1 MEAQLFRLICTVA
14 LIVGLYYF
22 IVEIGDFR
30 SDDAAVAIT
39 AFAALYG
46 LFLLGFFLRD
56 GS

>member
-1 MEAQLFRLICTVA
+1 MEARLFKLIFTVV

-22 IVEIGDFR
+22 IVDVGDFR
-30 SDDAAVAIT
+30 GQDAAIAIT

-46 LFLLGFFLRD
+46 LFMLGFFLRD